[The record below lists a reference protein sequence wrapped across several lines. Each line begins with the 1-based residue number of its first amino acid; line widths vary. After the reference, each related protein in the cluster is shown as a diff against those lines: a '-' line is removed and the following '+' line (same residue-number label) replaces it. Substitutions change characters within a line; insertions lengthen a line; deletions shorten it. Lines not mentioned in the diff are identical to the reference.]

1 MVSVNA
7 YGVLDQM
14 TFPLLFKVSKPHT
27 RLLPGD
33 TYKTKPELAVEIIE
47 EVERWGFQFDVVLAD
62 CVYGESYTFIRAT
75 SKAAPERMC

>member
-14 TFPLLFKVSKPHT
+14 TFPLLFKVYKPHT

>member
-7 YGVLDQM
+7 YGVLDQI
-14 TFPLLFKVSKPHT
+14 TFPLLFKVYKPHT

-47 EVERWGFQFDVVLAD
+47 ELERWGVPV
-62 CVYGESYTFIRAT
+62 
-75 SKAAPERMC
+75 